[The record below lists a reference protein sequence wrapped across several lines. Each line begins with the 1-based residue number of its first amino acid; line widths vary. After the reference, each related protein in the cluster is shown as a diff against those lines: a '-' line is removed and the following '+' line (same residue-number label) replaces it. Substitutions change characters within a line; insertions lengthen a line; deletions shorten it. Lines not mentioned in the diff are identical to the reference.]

1 MNTQDKIWTILNQ
14 IHELKLQIST
24 SDKINYEVAYKQ
36 LRELENQ
43 YRILNE
49 NERD

>member
-1 MNTQDKIWTILNQ
+1 MNTQDKIWIILNQ
-14 IHELKLQIST
+14 IHELRLQIST
-24 SDKINYEVAYKQ
+24 SDKINYEIAYKQ
-36 LRELENQ
+36 LMELENQ